1 MKLAIALTFL
11 IEAVKAQSSD
21 WNQVGGSVANTGFSN
36 AVSKRPYDDVAMI
49 AFGDPTSESVTMA
62 WTSGGSYVQ
71 GLVSAEQSG
80 SEFGYTVAVT
90 QSTTN
95 FGSVAI
101 GAPSYVNGTNVDE
114 SGAVSV
120 YQMTSEGV
128 VEKRG
133 ETIVGGYDLRGRID
147 PGFGTAVTFIAQH
160 DNLMVVCNP
169 NDNTLGFESPHGRCF
184 YYSYTLVE
192 TDPQNVFGWIPHPDV
207 GSALNNFVGEAGD
220 NYGYDVAG
228 ECCINT
234 DDYESY
240 YIVGAPDGNDGA
252 GYVRVVA
259 VPQFEIY
266 WGTAGSAGER
276 CGAAVV
282 ASGSLVAFGCPGAGE
297 NNNGMVRVFDT
308 TTLEELGSGILG
320 GDGEKLGERGTMDLT
335 TAFDPDIGIVV
346 ATAQGSVKQYF
357 FVNNEWVETG
367 NALEI
372 GGQVRVS
379 GGDSSG
385 SSTYVAVSAPNFLG
399 SSSIYE
405 HKIVTEAPTKAPTP
419 APTVPGATGIPTDIP
434 TGAPSETDSTSAP
447 KRKLTGIAV
456 LMASFS
462 FALSLN

>member
-1 MKLAIALTFL
+1 M
-11 IEAVKAQSSD
+11 
-21 WNQVGGSVANTGFSN
+21 
-36 AVSKRPYDDVAMI
+36 
-49 AFGDPTSESVTMA
+49 AFGDPTSESVSMA

-80 SEFGYTVAVT
+80 SEFGYAVAVT
-90 QSTTN
+90 QQQNSN
-95 FGSVAI
+95 GYVAI
-101 GAPSYVNGTNVDE
+101 GAPSYVNNTNTDE

-120 YQMTSEGV
+120 YQMSSEGA

-160 DNLMVVCNP
+160 DAEMVVCNP

-184 YYSYTLVE
+184 IYLYTLVE
-192 TDPQNVFGWIPHPDV
+192 TDPLNVFGWIPDPNV

-234 DDYESY
+234 DDYEKY

-259 VPQFEIY
+259 VPEFEIY

-282 ASGSLVAFGCPGAGE
+282 ADGKLVAFGCPGAGE
-297 NNNGMVRVFDT
+297 NTNGMVRVFDIT
-308 TTLEELGSGILG
+308 TREELGSGILG
-320 GDGEKLGERGTMDLT
+320 GDGEKLGERGTVDLT
-335 TAFDPDIGIVV
+335 AVSGNFDIGIVV

-357 FVNNEWVETG
+357 FINNEWVETG
-367 NALEI
+367 NALEF
-372 GGQVRVS
+372 GGPVRVS

-385 SSTYVAVSAPNFLG
+385 SSTYVAVSAPNFIG
-399 SSSIYE
+399 TSTIYE
-405 HKIVTEAPTKAPTP
+405 HNTVTEAPTKAPTL
-419 APTVPGATGIPTDIP
+419 APTAPDATDIPTGIP
-434 TGAPSETDSTSAP
+434 TGAPSETDSSASN
-447 KRKLTGIAV
+447 RKLTGIFFLV
-456 LMASFS
+456 ASFS